1 MGRVTFKEMAM
12 ARIQPVEVSEAQ
24 GKVKETFGQIE
35 RGLGRVPGMFRTLGR
50 SPAALQ
56 AMWGFFGAMG
66 GSTLPAK
73 LREQIALAVGQA
85 NGCGY
90 CVDAHAAIGKHA
102 GLTDAE
108 VEAARR
114 WRAGDARSQAALH
127 FASALLEKKGHVSD
141 ADVAAVRAAGFDDGQ
156 VLEILAVV
164 MQNVFTN
171 WVNHV
176 AETAS
181 DFPPAPALR

>member
-108 VEAARR
+108 VEAA
-114 WRAGDARSQAALH
+114 LH